1 MTLLYQSAEKY
12 ILFCSFPAY
21 TFSSVLSCFNTR
33 LWCYDF
39 IKSVFFS
46 FICFFFC
53 LTLSWKIFSFVSVF
67 GRSLKKNILI
77 VNSLNTYETKEKSL
91 FQPFSW
97 WLCWVH
103 DSSYFFLRIGD
114 TIPFLSDSCCCWQE
128 TSSQS
133 NFHSLVRNLS
143 FLLDVHIVSFS
154 YMAFTFTTGF
164 LSIDFKLFIL
174 FRICW
179 AFEDWEFIP
188 LFSSGNSVCCYTFK

>member
-1 MTLLYQSAEKY
+1 MLYFLKCFTESNEETIK
-12 ILFCSFPAY
+12 LFGFYA
-21 TFSSVLSCFNTR
+21 T
-33 LWCYDF
+33 
-39 IKSVFFS
+39 
-46 FICFFFC
+46 
-53 LTLSWKIFSFVSVF
+53 
-67 GRSLKKNILI
+67 KKKKKR
-77 VNSLNTYETKEKSL
+77 KEKSL

-97 WLCWVH
+97 WLCQVH

-114 TIPFLSDSCCCWQE
+114 TIPFLSDSYCCWQE
-128 TSSQS
+128 ISSQS

-154 YMAFTFTTGF
+154 YMSFTFTTGF
-164 LSIDFKLFIL
+164 ISIDFKLFIL